1 MSDAL
6 LEAEELLEQLPAAVT
21 RRTLGE
27 RLSKSLSE
35 LSTADRQ
42 IQRMRIA
49 LEITVLI
56 KFGGASHQ
64 RKLLTEMVNCAQSV
78 GKALEEASDAED
90 LREAVYDY
98 STDLKQAISAL
109 EQSIREHW
117 RVVAIERFQ
126 PLVGFGQ
133 LLSSVNVPNKL
144 GDRLTSCG
152 QRGVASANAGSF
164 SDLLAAVK
172 SLFSEYDAL
181 QAERA
186 AEISEDEVGD
196 FLNALAEKRATL
208 AMVTPRVRDWLA
220 NHGAL
225 ERLGITAR

>member
-1 MSDAL
+1 
-6 LEAEELLEQLPAAVT
+6 
-21 RRTLGE
+21 
-27 RLSKSLSE
+27 
-35 LSTADRQ
+35 
-42 IQRMRIA
+42 
-49 LEITVLI
+49 
-56 KFGGASHQ
+56 
-64 RKLLTEMVNCAQSV
+64 
-78 GKALEEASDAED
+78 LEEASDAEE

-172 SLFSEYDAL
+172 SLFSEYDSL